1 MRDMNGVGMRRF
13 LATVI
18 AAAVGLSSV
27 LGSQTAAAQTRSR
40 LDPRIPAPLAS
51 KYKDILDAKDWLN
64 PSIVIR
70 SDGIEVVSRGL
81 PGRRKTVPTTALRDL
96 LVSLPLADWPYG
108 RVVMAS
114 DIGLR
119 RADRSDD
126 ESIQRNHDAAERIL
140 KDLDVTFD
148 WWPPAAPVQATTH
161 RHGADHGVAR
171 WSRASADVFVSG
183 AGPLPAGVRG
193 IILVVHDTGSGS
205 RRRLTVA

>member
-1 MRDMNGVGMRRF
+1 MRRMNGVGTWRF

-27 LGSQTAAAQTRSR
+27 LGSQMAAAQTRSR
-40 LDPRIPAPLAS
+40 LDPRIPAPIAS

-64 PSIVIR
+64 PSILIR
-70 SDGIEVVSRGL
+70 SVGIEVVSRGL
-81 PGRRKTVPTTALRDL
+81 AGRRKTVPTTALRDL

-140 KDLDVTFD
+140 KDLDVTVD
-148 WWPPAAPVQATTH
+148 WWPSAAPVQATTH
-161 RHGADHGVAR
+161 RPGADHGVAR

>member
-1 MRDMNGVGMRRF
+1 MNGVGTRRF

-40 LDPRIPAPLAS
+40 LDPRIPAPIAS

-64 PSIVIR
+64 PSILIR
-70 SDGIEVVSRGL
+70 SEGIEVVSRGL

-140 KDLDVTFD
+140 KDLDVTVD
-148 WWPPAAPVQATTH
+148 WWPSAAPVQATTH
-161 RHGADHGVAR
+161 RPGADMVALQAGVAPALM
-171 WSRASADVFVSG
+171 SSFLGLDLLLPVF
-183 AGPLPAGVRG
+183 AALFLWRTTRDQVR
-193 IILVVHDTGSGS
+193 
-205 RRRLTVA
+205 VAA